1 MLLQIVAVGIL
12 FTKTLAVI
20 DHLQSKR

>member
-1 MLLQIVAVGIL
+1 MLLQIVALGIL